1 MDLHYGKSKRKRI
14 KFCFF
19 AINCLNAL
27 LLSTYSAYAQS
38 TIEPLDNLP
47 LRDLTGLSFQQPV
60 GPRFEVDLPDGTR
73 CVSQDGTPT
82 TMNLFSG
89 LSERVDEIEKNEI
102 ISGYSGNGN
111 GYAFGAVLT
120 VPFGTKN
127 SRNCDQAYAISI
139 VTKKIELAQLLHE
152 EGLLSDDELAVL
164 LNKVK
169 SILLSDN

>member
-1 MDLHYGKSKRKRI
+1 M
-14 KFCFF
+14 
-19 AINCLNAL
+19 
-27 LLSTYSAYAQS
+27 LSTYSAYAQS

-47 LRDLTGLSFQQPV
+47 LRDLAGLSFQQPV
-60 GPRFEVDLPDGTR
+60 GSRFEVDLPDGTR

-89 LSERVDEIEKNEI
+89 LSERVDEIEKNEL

-139 VTKKIELAQLLHE
+139 VSKKIELAQLLHE
-152 EGLLSDDELAVL
+152 EGLLSDEELAVL
-164 LNKVK
+164 LTKVK

>member
-1 MDLHYGKSKRKRI
+1 MDLYYGKSKRTSF
-14 KFCFF
+14 KFFF
-19 AINCLNAL
+19 AINCLNAV
-27 LLSTYSAYAQS
+27 LLSTYSANAQS

-47 LRDLTGLSFQQPV
+47 LRDLTGFAFQQPV

-89 LSERVDEIEKNEI
+89 LSERVDEIENNEL

-139 VTKKIELAQLLHE
+139 VSKKIELAQLLHE
-152 EGLLSDDELAVL
+152 EGLLSDEELAVL
-164 LNKVK
+164 LTKVK

>member
-1 MDLHYGKSKRKRI
+1 MDLHYGKSKRKSF
-14 KFCFF
+14 KFFF
-19 AINCLNAL
+19 AINCLNAV
-27 LLSTYSAYAQS
+27 LLSTYSANAQS

-47 LRDLTGLSFQQPV
+47 LRDLAGLSFQQPV

-89 LSERVDEIEKNEI
+89 LSERVDEIENNEL

-139 VTKKIELAQLLHE
+139 VSKKIELAQLLHE
-152 EGLLSDDELAVL
+152 EGLLSDEELAVL
-164 LNKVK
+164 LTKVK

>member
-1 MDLHYGKSKRKRI
+1 M
-14 KFCFF
+14 
-19 AINCLNAL
+19 
-27 LLSTYSAYAQS
+27 LSTYSAYAQS

-47 LRDLTGLSFQQPV
+47 LRDLAGLSFQQPV

-89 LSERVDEIEKNEI
+89 LSERVDEIEKNEL

-139 VTKKIELAQLLHE
+139 VSKKIELAQLLHE
-152 EGLLSDDELAVL
+152 EGLLSDEELAVL
-164 LNKVK
+164 LTKVK
-169 SILLSDN
+169 SILLFDN

>member
-1 MDLHYGKSKRKRI
+1 
-14 KFCFF
+14 
-19 AINCLNAL
+19 
-27 LLSTYSAYAQS
+27 
-38 TIEPLDNLP
+38 
-47 LRDLTGLSFQQPV
+47 LSFQQPV

-89 LSERVDEIEKNEI
+89 LSERVDEIEKNEL

-139 VTKKIELAQLLHE
+139 VSKKIELAKLLHE
-152 EGLLSDDELAVL
+152 EGLLSDEELAVL
-164 LNKVK
+164 LTKVK

>member
-1 MDLHYGKSKRKRI
+1 MDLHYGKPKRTSF
-14 KFCFF
+14 KFFI
-19 AINCLNAL
+19 AINCLNAV
-27 LLSTYSAYAQS
+27 LLSTYSANAQS

-47 LRDLTGLSFQQPV
+47 LGDLTGFAFQQPV

-73 CVSQDGTPT
+73 CVSQYGTPT

-89 LSERVDEIEKNEI
+89 LSERIDEIEKNEF
-102 ISGYSGNGN
+102 ISGYSGNCN

-152 EGLLSDDELAVL
+152 EGLLSDEELAVL

>member
-1 MDLHYGKSKRKRI
+1 M
-14 KFCFF
+14 
-19 AINCLNAL
+19 
-27 LLSTYSAYAQS
+27 LSTYSAYAQS

-47 LRDLTGLSFQQPV
+47 LRDLAGLSFQQPV

-73 CVSQDGTPT
+73 CVSQDGTPA

-89 LSERVDEIEKNEI
+89 LSERVDEIEKNEL

-139 VTKKIELAQLLHE
+139 VSKKIELAQLLHE
-152 EGLLSDDELAVL
+152 EGLLSDEELAVL
-164 LNKVK
+164 LTKVK

>member
-1 MDLHYGKSKRKRI
+1 MDMHCRKSKRKSF
-14 KFCFF
+14 KFFFF
-19 AINCLNAL
+19 AINCVNTV
-27 LLSTYSAYAQS
+27 LLSTYSANAQS
-38 TIEPLDNLP
+38 TISPLDSLP
-47 LRDLTGLSFQQPV
+47 LGDLTGFAFQQPV

-89 LSERVDEIEKNEI
+89 LSERVDEIEKNELM
-102 ISGYSGNGN
+102 SGYSGNGN

-139 VTKKIELAQLLHE
+139 VSKKIELAQLLHE
-152 EGLLSDDELAVL
+152 EGLLSDADLAAL

-169 SILLSDN
+169 SILLSDD

>member
-1 MDLHYGKSKRKRI
+1 M
-14 KFCFF
+14 
-19 AINCLNAL
+19 
-27 LLSTYSAYAQS
+27 LSTYSAYAQS
-38 TIEPLDNLP
+38 TVEPLDNLP
-47 LRDLTGLSFQQPV
+47 LRDLAGLSFQQPV

-89 LSERVDEIEKNEI
+89 LSERVDEIEKNEL

-139 VTKKIELAQLLHE
+139 VSKKIELAQLLHE
-152 EGLLSDDELAVL
+152 EGLLSDEELAVL
-164 LNKVK
+164 LTKVK

>member
-1 MDLHYGKSKRKRI
+1 M
-14 KFCFF
+14 
-19 AINCLNAL
+19 
-27 LLSTYSAYAQS
+27 LSTYSAYAQS

-47 LRDLTGLSFQQPV
+47 LRDLAGLSFQQPV

-89 LSERVDEIEKNEI
+89 LSERVDEIENNEL

-139 VTKKIELAQLLHE
+139 VSKKIELAQLLHE
-152 EGLLSDDELAVL
+152 EGLLSDEELAVL
-164 LNKVK
+164 LTKVK

>member
-1 MDLHYGKSKRKRI
+1 MDMHCRKSKRKSF
-14 KFCFF
+14 KFFFF
-19 AINCLNAL
+19 AINCVNTV
-27 LLSTYSAYAQS
+27 LLSTYSANAQS
-38 TIEPLDNLP
+38 TISPLDNLP
-47 LRDLTGLSFQQPV
+47 LSDLTGFSFQQPV

-89 LSERVDEIEKNEI
+89 LSERVDEIEKNELM
-102 ISGYSGNGN
+102 SGYSGNGN

-139 VTKKIELAQLLHE
+139 VSKKIELAQLLHE
-152 EGLLSDDELAVL
+152 EGLLSDADLAAL

-169 SILLSDN
+169 SILLSDD

>member
-1 MDLHYGKSKRKRI
+1 M
-14 KFCFF
+14 
-19 AINCLNAL
+19 
-27 LLSTYSAYAQS
+27 LSTYSAYAQS

-47 LRDLTGLSFQQPV
+47 LRDLAGLSFQQPV

-73 CVSQDGTPT
+73 CVSQDVTPT

-89 LSERVDEIEKNEI
+89 LSERVDEIEKNEL

-139 VTKKIELAQLLHE
+139 VSKKIELAQLLHE
-152 EGLLSDDELAVL
+152 EGLLSDEELAVL
-164 LNKVK
+164 LTKVK